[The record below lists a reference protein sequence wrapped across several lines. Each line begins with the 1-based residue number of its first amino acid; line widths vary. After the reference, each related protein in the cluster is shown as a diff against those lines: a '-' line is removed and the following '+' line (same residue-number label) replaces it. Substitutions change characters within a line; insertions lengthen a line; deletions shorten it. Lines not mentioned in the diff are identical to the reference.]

1 MGLDG
6 HTHRR
11 RQNEMTRMGLP
22 YRLLLA
28 FPLLGVAAFCAFGF
42 QASFEPGGLNGFHL
56 LYAAIGVACVAAVA
70 WVGFSRLRSAFQRGV
85 ALVLC
90 AASLGFLG
98 WLGGT
103 AAGWW

>member
-1 MGLDG
+1 
-6 HTHRR
+6 
-11 RQNEMTRMGLP
+11 MTRMGLP

-42 QASFEPGGLNGFHL
+42 QVSFELGGLNGFHL
-56 LYAAIGVACVAAVA
+56 LYAAIGLGCVAAVV
-70 WVGFSRLRSAFQRGV
+70 WIGFGRLESAFQRGV

-90 AASLGFLG
+90 AASLAFFG
-98 WLGGT
+98 WLGGA